1 MSKPTDCM
9 NDKCENLKIRGNA
22 PEGEIGTCWYECDM
36 DCENSK
42 DCPMG
47 VLISEFKQQ
56 KPKYTINDSG
66 SRQQFSTGMVRDDQD
81 KIRYD
86 LIPLFMLDRFA
97 EHLTKG
103 AKKYS
108 PRNWQKAETKEE
120 MERFI
125 ASSYRHFFAY
135 MSGEET
141 EDHFSAI
148 IFNLCGCEM
157 VRAKLRGETI
167 AISPISDIID
177 V

>member
-1 MSKPTDCM
+1 MS
-9 NDKCENLKIRGNA
+9 NQFKI
-22 PEGEIGTCWYECDM
+22 
-36 DCENSK
+36 
-42 DCPMG
+42 
-47 VLISEFKQQ
+47 L
-56 KPKYTINDSG
+56 DSG
-66 SRQQFSTGMVRDDQD
+66 ERKVFLTGMQRDSSE

-125 ASSYRHFFAY
+125 ASAYRHFFAY
-135 MSGEET
+135 MSGEEE

-148 IFNLCGCEM
+148 FFNLCGIEM
-157 VRAKLRGETI
+157 VHAKLRGETI
-167 AISPISDIID
+167 KLTPMEDQLGKD
-177 V
+177 CK